1 MELITNRTLILGGTS
16 SLAQTLFRFAR
27 DESHEITT
35 TYRGGLC
42 KNRDININWLN
53 LELSERESVEK
64 FLDALSDTQFNKVFF
79 LIGAV
84 TNRHFLEMSHSEM
97 LRYYSTY
104 VVNALYLLQ
113 GCLKNIKPTSSI
125 IVMSSRAGSNASY
138 DVHYSAAKSALE
150 AYVRSSAGALP
161 VNQSIIGISCGLV
174 ENSRM
179 FLDMKPEHQESHK
192 NRAGGRLIAVEELC
206 SQIWKLS
213 DESTSVNNGKVIHVG
228 PVY

>member
-1 MELITNRTLILGGTS
+1 
-16 SLAQTLFRFAR
+16 
-27 DESHEITT
+27 
-35 TYRGGLC
+35 
-42 KNRDININWLN
+42 
-53 LELSERESVEK
+53 
-64 FLDALSDTQFNKVFF
+64 
-79 LIGAV
+79 
-84 TNRHFLEMSHSEM
+84 MSHSEM

-179 FLDMKPEHQESHK
+179 FLDMKP
-192 NRAGGRLIAVEELC
+192 
-206 SQIWKLS
+206 
-213 DESTSVNNGKVIHVG
+213 
-228 PVY
+228 